1 MPAQMIG
8 VGKKP
13 VIKPITK
20 FAVVQYLN
28 ATHMVK
34 LHQPNI
40 DPLANTVVHPGY
52 IHRSLERSK
61 TFLAEVSEPDARI
74 MFDPAFSAFGN
85 IKPPPKAFGSEFQ
98 DVAFAELDQNA
109 FTLAVGARSF
119 SFKRYLSPALRSR
132 LWRRNT
138 PPESDPGG
146 RLIKLS
152 FPVCL
157 NEGAVKGFRAIMLSP

>member
-1 MPAQMIG
+1 MNEYVYDVPAEMIG
-8 VGKKP
+8 VGNKP
-13 VIKPITK
+13 VIQPITK

-40 DPLANTVVHPGY
+40 GPLANTAVHHGY

-61 TFLAEVSEPDARI
+61 TFLAEISEADARI

-109 FTLAVGARSF
+109 FALAVGGTEF
-119 SFKRYLSPALRSR
+119 QL
-132 LWRRNT
+132 
-138 PPESDPGG
+138 
-146 RLIKLS
+146 
-152 FPVCL
+152 
-157 NEGAVKGFRAIMLSP
+157 